1 MKMKKILVIGAG
13 RSAVT
18 LIKYLLDNAKVNNW
32 LVKVADF
39 SLELAEEA
47 VNNHD
52 YGKAI
57 FFNVTD
63 ENQRESEMSD
73 SDIVISMLPTRMH
86 ILVAEDCVR
95 LKKNLVTAS
104 YVSKEILALD
114 KKAKEAGI
122 ILLNEI
128 GLDPGIDH
136 MSAMKVIDE
145 IKENGGELTSF
156 KSYCGGL
163 VHPDFDNNPWNYKF
177 TWNPRNVVLAGQGT
191 AQYIKQGKYK
201 YIPYAKLFERT
212 EKMNILDAGEFEGY
226 ANRDSL
232 SYRKAYG
239 LEDIPTLF
247 RGTLRRKG
255 FCKSWNMFV
264 QLGMTDDTYVVENGE
279 NMTYREVTN
288 LFFPFNNELTVEQ
301 KFCDYLNIS
310 IDSEEFIKAKWLG
323 IFSDS
328 KVEIKNASPAQI
340 LQKILEEKWSL
351 EPKDKDM
358 IVMQHQFEYLKNGEL
373 KKLNS
378 SLLVFGEDPRYTAMA
393 KTVGLPVAIATK
405 LILNGAIQSTGVK
418 IPTAK
423 DVYVP
428 VLVELKEHGINFV
441 EEELNV

>member
-1 MKMKKILVIGAG
+1 MKKILVIGAG
-13 RSAVT
+13 RSAIT
-18 LIKYLLDNAKVNNW
+18 LIKYLLDNAKANNW
-32 LVKVADF
+32 FVRVADF
-39 SLELAEEA
+39 LEDLAKEA
-47 VNNHD
+47 VANHSS
-52 YGKAI
+52 GKAI

-63 ENQRESEMSD
+63 DMQRESEISD

-95 LKKNLVTAS
+95 LGKNLVTAS

-114 KKAKEAGI
+114 EKAKQAGI

-136 MSAMKVIDE
+136 MSAMQVIDE
-145 IKENGGELTSF
+145 IKVNGGELTSF
-156 KSYCGGL
+156 KSYCEGL

-212 EKMNILDAGEFEGY
+212 EKMTILDAGEFEGY

-239 LEDIPTLF
+239 LDKIPTLL

-264 QLGMTDDTYVVENGE
+264 QLGMTEDTYVVENTE
-279 NMTYREVTN
+279 NMTYREFTN
-288 LFFPFNNELTVEQ
+288 LFFPFNNKCTVEK

-310 IDSEEFIKAKWLG
+310 VDSDEFKKAKWLG
-323 IFSDS
+323 IFID
-328 KVEIKNASPAQI
+328 KKIGIKDATPAKI

-351 EPKDKDM
+351 ASQDKDM
-358 IVMQHQFEYLKNGEL
+358 IVMQHQFEYVQDGEL

-378 SLLVFGEDPRYTAMA
+378 SLLVFGDDPRYTSMA

-405 LILNGAIQSTGVK
+405 LILNGDINSVGVK
-418 IPTAK
+418 IPTTK
-423 DVYVP
+423 DIYAP
-428 VLVELKEHGINFV
+428 VLKELEENGINFV
-441 EEELNV
+441 EELV

>member
-1 MKMKKILVIGAG
+1 MKKILVIGAG

-18 LIKYLLDNAKVNNW
+18 LIKYLLDNAKANNW
-32 LVKVADF
+32 FVRVADC
-39 SLELAEEA
+39 SEDLAKEA
-47 VNNHD
+47 VGNSEN
-52 YGKAI
+52 GKAL
-57 FFNVTD
+57 FFNVID
-63 ENQRESEMSD
+63 EKQREKEISD
-73 SDIVISMLPTRMH
+73 SDIVISMLPSRMH

-95 LKKNLVTAS
+95 LGKNLVTAS
-104 YVSKEILALD
+104 YVSKEILALN

-212 EKMNILDAGEFEGY
+212 EKMSILDTGEFEGY

-358 IVMQHQFEYLKNGEL
+358 IVMQHQFEYLQNGEL